1 MKQAIVITSISPPN
15 KAMRSFADGAA
26 KNDMDFWV
34 IGDLSS
40 PKHFDLPG
48 CRFVSLENQLQSEF
62 EFAKSCP
69 TRHYARKNIGYLLAM
84 KSGAELIIDTDDD
97 NLPFDS
103 FWNARKPFTKA
114 PYIGD
119 SGWCNVYR
127 YFTDKIIWPR
137 GLPLEFIK
145 QNPIDIEKLT
155 ISEIFCP
162 IHQGLANSNPD
173 VDAIFRLAFE
183 LPFDFQNPDLQ
194 IIIGGSAL
202 CPFNSQNTRW
212 FKEAFPLLYLPSY
225 CSFRMTDIWRS
236 FVAKRICAENN
247 WGIVFHGATVWQER
261 NEHNLMRDF
270 EDEISGYLNN
280 ANIAT
285 TLNNLKLFPGIS
297 NISSNLL
304 ECYSALASNGLIPS
318 KEVDLLKL
326 WINDL
331 KNVIN

>member
-1 MKQAIVITSISPPN
+1 
-15 KAMRSFADGAA
+15 MRSFAEGTV
-26 KNDMDFWV
+26 KNNMDFWV
-34 IGDLSS
+34 IGDVSS
-40 PKHFDLPG
+40 PTHFDLPG
-48 CRFVSLENQLQSEF
+48 CRFISLEDQLQTEF
-62 EFAKSCP
+62 EYARSCP
-69 TRHYARKNIGYLLAM
+69 TRHYSRKNIGYLLAI
-84 KSGAELIIDTDDD
+84 KSGAELITDTDDD

-103 FWNARKPFTKA
+103 FWEARKPFIKA
-114 PYIGD
+114 PYVSD

-127 YFTDKIIWPR
+127 YFSNRMIWPR

-145 QNPIDIEKLT
+145 AEPPDLKILPE
-155 ISEIFCP
+155 SEMFCP

-173 VDAIFRLAFE
+173 VDAIFRLAFD

-194 IIIGGSAL
+194 IIIGGSAW

-270 EDEISGYLNN
+270 EDELPGYLNN
-280 ANIAT
+280 SKIAT
-285 TLNNLKLFPGIS
+285 ILDKLTLCSGTS

-304 ECYSALASNGLIPS
+304 ECYSALAYENLIS
-318 KEVDLLKL
+318 TKEIDLLAL
-326 WINDL
+326 WLDDI
-331 KNVIN
+331 KNLLN

>member
-1 MKQAIVITSISPPN
+1 MPKVAPPVIT
-15 KAMRSFADGAA
+15 R
-26 KNDMDFWV
+26 
-34 IGDLSS
+34 
-40 PKHFDLPG
+40 
-48 CRFVSLENQLQSEF
+48 E
-62 EFAKSCP
+62 
-69 TRHYARKNIGYLLAM
+69 KNIGYLQAI

-103 FWNARKPFTKA
+103 FWNERKPSTKA
-114 PYIGD
+114 PYVGD

-145 QNPIDIEKLT
+145 QNPIDIDKLT

-173 VDAIFRLAFE
+173 VDAIFRLAFD
-183 LPFDFQNPDLQ
+183 LPFDFQNPNLQ
-194 IIIGGSAL
+194 IIIGGSAW

-236 FVAKRICAENN
+236 FVAKRICEENN

-261 NEHNLMRDF
+261 NEHNLIKDF
-270 EDEISGYLNN
+270 EDELPGYFSNSR
-280 ANIAT
+280 IASE
-285 TLNNLKLFPGIS
+285 LEKIKLKLGEDKIPE
-297 NISSNLL
+297 NLL
-304 ECYSALASNGLIPS
+304 CCYSKLCESGFIDF
-318 KEVDLLKL
+318 KELSLLKKWL
-326 WINDL
+326 SDYSKL
-331 KNVIN
+331 KK

>member
-1 MKQAIVITSISPPN
+1 MKQAIVITSISSPN
-15 KAMRSFADGAA
+15 KAMRSFAEGTV
-26 KNDMDFWV
+26 KNNMDFWV
-34 IGDLSS
+34 IGDVSS
-40 PKHFDLPG
+40 PTHFDLPG
-48 CRFVSLENQLQSEF
+48 CRFISLEDQLQTEF
-62 EFAKSCP
+62 EYARSCP
-69 TRHYARKNIGYLLAM
+69 TRHYSRKNIGYLLAI
-84 KSGAELIIDTDDD
+84 KSGAELITDTDDD

-103 FWNARKPFTKA
+103 FWEARKPFIKA
-114 PYIGD
+114 PYVSD

-127 YFTDKIIWPR
+127 YFSNRMIWPR

-145 QNPIDIEKLT
+145 QAPTDLKILPE
-155 ISEIFCP
+155 SEMFCP

-173 VDAIFRLAFE
+173 VDAIFRLAFD

-194 IIIGGSAL
+194 IIIGGSAW

-270 EDEISGYLNN
+270 EDELPGYLNN
-280 ANIAT
+280 SKIAI
-285 TLNNLKLFPGIS
+285 TLNNLKLCSGIS

-304 ECYSALASNGLIPS
+304 ECYSALAYENLIPS
-318 KEVDLLKL
+318 KEIELLKL
-326 WINDL
+326 WLNDIKL
-331 KNVIN
+331 LSN